1 MSTVTFWVSEA
12 SLLAGVREGYRFLR
26 GLARCEEGGL
36 GPGMAYLRG
45 ELEDASL
52 GLPAL
57 GVELLELG
65 AEVGEGLV
73 GEHCMLHI

>member
-1 MSTVTFWVSEA
+1 
-12 SLLAGVREGYRFLR
+12 
-26 GLARCEEGGL
+26 
-36 GPGMAYLRG
+36 MAYLRG